1 MEKENKIKNAMSLKA
16 YIKNKATQNKVPAQL
31 VMQNYMLE
39 RLLERISISKYNKNI
54 ILKGGFLI
62 SAIVGIDS
70 RTTMDLDT
78 TIKGLPL
85 TKDFVN
91 NIFSE
96 ICQIS
101 IDDNISFNIRKVD
114 DIRKQDEY
122 SGVRVFLDALY
133 PPLNVPL
140 SVDVTTGDKITP
152 KEIEYSFKMMFEEKY
167 INILAYNLETILAE
181 KLETILSRGKA
192 STRPRDYYD
201 VYILYS
207 IYKNDINFDTLLNAI
222 HSTCLK
228 RGSLKIFEIYKT
240 RINEIQE
247 DIGMNRLWHS
257 YESNFEYA
265 KGIKFNDI
273 CNIVR
278 NIFEKISSLK

>member
-16 YIKNKATQNKVPAQL
+16 YIKNKAIQNKVPAQL

-39 RLLERISISKYNKNI
+39 RLLERISISKYKKNV

-70 RTTMDLDT
+70 RTTMDLDA

-91 NIFSE
+91 NMFSE
-96 ICQIS
+96 ICQVN
-101 IDDNISFNIRKVD
+101 IDDNISFIIRKID

-122 SGVRVFLDALY
+122 SGIRVFLDALY
-133 PPLNVPL
+133 PPLKIPL
-140 SVDVTTGDKITP
+140 SVDITVGDKITP

-167 INILAYNLETILAE
+167 INVLAYNLETILAE
-181 KLETILSRGKA
+181 KLETILSRGNA
-192 STRPRDYYD
+192 NTRSRDYYG

-207 IYKNDINFDTLLNAI
+207 IYKNEINFDTLLKAHDLRLDDLSDDAKHRPKNKESDGSADIAENNA
-222 HSTCLK
+222 S
-228 RGSLKIFEIYKT
+228 G
-240 RINEIQE
+240 
-247 DIGMNRLWHS
+247 
-257 YESNFEYA
+257 
-265 KGIKFNDI
+265 
-273 CNIVR
+273 
-278 NIFEKISSLK
+278 

>member
-1 MEKENKIKNAMSLKA
+1 MKKENKIKNVMSLKA

-39 RLLERISISKYNKNI
+39 RLLERISLSKYNKNI

-91 NIFSE
+91 NMFYE

-122 SGVRVFLDALY
+122 SGVRVFLDAVY

-152 KEIEYSFKMMFEEKY
+152 KEIEHSFKMMFEEKY
-167 INILAYNLETILAE
+167 IYILAYNLETILSE
-181 KLETILSRGKA
+181 KLETILSRGKVN
-192 STRPRDYYD
+192 TRPRDYYD
-201 VYILYS
+201 VYIL
-207 IYKNDINFDTLLNAI
+207 
-222 HSTCLK
+222 
-228 RGSLKIFEIYKT
+228 
-240 RINEIQE
+240 
-247 DIGMNRLWHS
+247 
-257 YESNFEYA
+257 
-265 KGIKFNDI
+265 
-273 CNIVR
+273 
-278 NIFEKISSLK
+278 